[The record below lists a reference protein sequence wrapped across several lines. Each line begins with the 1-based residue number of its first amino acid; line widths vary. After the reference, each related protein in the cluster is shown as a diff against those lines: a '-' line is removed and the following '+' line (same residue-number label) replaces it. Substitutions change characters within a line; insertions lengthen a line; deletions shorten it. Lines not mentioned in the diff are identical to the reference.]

1 MNCGMNDFI
10 EIYDNGEQWP
20 NSVIEA
26 ITWFINNCSTTKSKE
41 SGLSYF
47 NKNRKRICNSMT
59 LDFGQNYEPNDI
71 IYYLL
76 NQAKT
81 EYVNTYSFLKK
92 LDWRLCPLYN
102 LQGYDGSEEGYF
114 SLHNEHTG
122 MYPYRMLAWMIYLN
136 DAVSG
141 TEFPYQN
148 KTITPKT
155 GRTVIWPAGWT
166 HPHKGVIPNEGLKY
180 IATGWFYFLPKGEPK
195 FDGRHPDE
203 DKQEIVV

>member
-1 MNCGMNDFI
+1 MHASSMNDFI
-10 EIYDNGEQWP
+10 EIYDNEEKLF
-20 NSVIEA
+20 SVVNV
-26 ITWFINNCSTTKSKE
+26 ITWFEDNYDRNKSKE

-47 NKNRKRICNSMT
+47 NQHRQRICTSKTM
-59 LDFGQNYEPNDI
+59 DFGLDYEPNDV
-71 IYYLL
+71 IYYLV
-76 NQAKT
+76 NEAKKQ
-81 EYVNTYSFLKK
+81 YVKTYSFLDK
-92 LDWRLCPLYN
+92 LQWRLCPLYN
-102 LQGYDGSEEGYF
+102 IQGYDGPKEGFF

-148 KTITPKT
+148 RIVTPKV

-180 IATGWFYFLPKGEPK
+180 IATGWFYFLPKGKPK
-195 FDGRHPDE
+195 FDGHHPDE
-203 DKQEIVV
+203 NKQEIVV